1 MREYDVIVVGG
12 GQAALMAAISARELG
27 VSVAILTKGRVG
39 MGGASVISDGVYS
52 AILDPND
59 SPQAFYEDILVG
71 GRYLSDRRRAE
82 LLAEGCTPSVMELK
96 EKYGL
101 KVEFEKNL
109 ATPGH
114 SFPRRCY
121 VENGQGDKVP
131 KALRARALAMGIN
144 FIEKMSLIDLIKLD
158 GEINCV
164 VALDTTKGEIVSF
177 ITSSVVL
184 AFGGMGGLYKDTD
197 NPSDLTGEGIGIAWR
212 HGVSFTDMEF
222 VQFYPYRLKQP
233 VSLDLYTKIFGQGA
247 KMVNQHGERFME
259 TFPRKE
265 LETRDKLCHEMFSQQ
280 EVYLNIDDVRDE
292 DLKASSP
299 QLAKLLAKGYD
310 GRLLMAPVQHFC
322 MGGIV
327 VNEYGETGVPG
338 LFACGECTGGLHGA
352 NRLGGGALTE
362 TLVFGKAT
370 GIKAAKRAKQESQ
383 NLSSRGHNSRNSRIS
398 FLMDKNTR
406 LNIETLKP
414 HLDELKK
421 TIKGIMSD
429 KLNIRRSQAMLN
441 KALLEI
447 ESLKN
452 EIEEFA
458 LSHLEKQHLKDLIR
472 APWLITKAA
481 SLRTESR
488 GSHRVDEF
496 PAEQK
501 EWERHILF
509 SKDGIS
515 FK

>member
-1 MREYDVIVVGG
+1 MREYDVIVIGG
-12 GQAALMAAISARELG
+12 GQAALMAAISAKELG
-27 VSVAILTKGRVG
+27 LSVAILTKGRVG

-59 SPQAFYEDILVG
+59 SLQAFYEDILVG

-82 LLAEGCTPSVMELK
+82 LLAEGCTRSVMELR

-121 VENGQGDKVP
+121 VENGHGDKVP
-131 KALRARALAMGIN
+131 KALRARALAMGIS
-144 FIEKMSLIDLIKLD
+144 FIEKMPLIDLIKRD
-158 GEINCV
+158 GEINGV
-164 VALDTTKGEIVSF
+164 LVLDITKGEIVSF
-177 ITSSVVL
+177 IASSVVL

-233 VSLDLYTKIFGQGA
+233 VSLDLYTKIFGLGA
-247 KMVNQHGERFME
+247 KMVNEHGERFME
-259 TFPRKE
+259 AFPRRE
-265 LETRDKLCHEMFSQQ
+265 LETRDKLCYEMFSQQ
-280 EVYLNIDDVRDE
+280 KVYLNTDDVREE
-292 DLKASSP
+292 DLKESSP
-299 QLAKLLAKGYD
+299 QLAKLLAKGYN

-327 VNEYGETGVPG
+327 VNEHGETGVPG

-370 GIKAAKRAKQESQ
+370 GIKAAKRAREIKNS
-383 NLSSRGHNSRNSRIS
+383 SSRAYNCRDNRIA
-398 FLMDKNTR
+398 FKMDKNTR
-406 LNIETLKP
+406 LNIEKLNPLLYEVKKTLK
-414 HLDELKK
+414 D
-421 TIKGIMSD
+421 IMSN
-429 KLNIRRSQAMLN
+429 KLNIRRSQVMLN
-441 KALLEI
+441 SALTEI
-447 ESLKN
+447 ESI
-452 EIEEFA
+452 ETDIEE
-458 LSHLEKQHLKDLIR
+458 LSVSPLEKHNLQDLIR
-472 APWLITKAA
+472 APWLIAKAA

-501 EWERHILF
+501 EWERHILL
-509 SKDGIS
+509 SKEKGDS
-515 FK
+515 V